1 MAAVQE
7 IRAKR
12 TSSILIQLKNN
23 LKLESEGEYVI
34 FEETFDSLRL
44 AKNDYLIA
52 VQVNGNF
59 VDLRRKESEE
69 INQAITSAIGE
80 KNIVFRIVKRGAEN
94 YEKFLQTKRVS
105 AILDFVMKERKL
117 PCNLFNHRL

>member
-7 IRAKR
+7 IRAKK

-23 LKLESEGEYVI
+23 LKLESEDGFVI
-34 FEETFDSLRL
+34 FQEDFDTLRF
-44 AKNDYLIA
+44 AKNDFLIA

-59 VDLRRKESEE
+59 VDLRRKDSEE

-94 YEKFLQTKRVS
+94 YEKFLQTKRVR
-105 AILDFVMKERKL
+105 AILYFVTKERKPL
-117 PCNLFNHRL
+117 HSQIIG